1 MHIHDVRHLEDSAV
15 ESYAMRSLPD
25 PSAAEVE
32 QHLLICQDCRDRVAE
47 TDAYFRAIR
56 MAARRLQAEPEP
68 ARFSLKLF
76 PAFAFC
82 ALTLA
87 MAGIFVALPR
97 RLQTPALIALT
108 LVRGWSVEA
117 RGPANRPLSL
127 RPDLEGLSSAPAYR
141 MELLDQTGRTVWR
154 GTAAPGE
161 GAQVP
166 AQQPGIYFARIYA
179 ATGELQREF
188 ALELDEKN

>member
-1 MHIHDVRHLEDSAV
+1 MHIHDVRHIEDSAV
-15 ESYAMRSLPD
+15 ESYAMRSIPD
-25 PSAAEVE
+25 ESAAEVE
-32 QHLLICQDCRDRVAE
+32 QHLLICQDCRERVAE
-47 TDAYFRAIR
+47 TDTYLRAIR
-56 MAARRLQAEPEP
+56 MAARHLQAEPEP
-68 ARFSLKLF
+68 ARFSLKRF

-82 ALTLA
+82 ALALA

-97 RLQTPALIALT
+97 RPQTPAIIALT
-108 LVRGWSVEA
+108 VVRGGSVEA

-127 RPDLEGLSSAPAYR
+127 RPDLEGLSSAPNYR
-141 MELLDQTGRTVWR
+141 MELLDATGRTVWR
-154 GTAAPGE
+154 GTATPGK

-166 AQQPGIYFARIYA
+166 ARRSGLYFARIYA